1 MSRFGLAVAI
11 VLALVLAPTAAQA
24 KGPLLQL
31 SEEGAAVMPGTEIGF
46 TGSVTAS
53 GRQGEGLLGGAGP
66 LQSNDAR
73 SDRFSAFAAAGGGW
87 YWKVQGH
94 VSRVAFDADGTAVV
108 NAKKLEVYPE
118 PGGGGVE
125 PVEPTPPSVPAAAL
139 KAKSECWYVLPG
151 RMTGSFPVPGHAV
164 VTISAPAKPNKACT
178 EPGFQ
183 VTLTLTFASEKAGR
197 PTLET
202 GLIS

>member
-1 MSRFGLAVAI
+1 MSRFGLAGAVS
-11 VLALVLAPTAAQA
+11 LALILAPTAAQA
-24 KGPLLQL
+24 KAPVLQL
-31 SEEGAAVMPGTEIGF
+31 SEDGAAVMPGTEIGF
-46 TGSVTAS
+46 TGSVVAS

-66 LQSNDAR
+66 LRSNDTR
-73 SDRFSAFAAAGGGW
+73 SDRFSEFGAAGGGW

-94 VSRVAFDADGTAVV
+94 VSQVAFDAEGTAVLH
-108 NAKKLEVYPE
+108 AKKLEVYPE

-125 PVEPTPPSVPAAAL
+125 PVEPPPPSVPATAL

-151 RMTGSFPVPGHAV
+151 KMTGSFPVPGDAV

-183 VTLTLTFASEKAGR
+183 VTLTLIFASEKAGR

-202 GLIS
+202 GLIN